1 MPSDTK
7 PKLSIRFGLGAIK
20 AVGFNMT
27 ENAVK
32 ERVENGKFKDIYDFS
47 ERLDPKTINKKSIEA
62 LSKAGAFDCLHDNR
76 HQIANSFDVLSSYA
90 AQKHEAASS
99 NQMSLFCG
107 TPEADVKPELKKVEK
122 WTKIERLQKEFE
134 AFGFFLNEHPTDDH
148 VPALRRRGVIFSD
161 KLERD
166 ELGDNSLVKM
176 SGVIAGSKHRSGPR
190 GRFAYLTISDYLG
203 IFEAMIFDENFNTDF
218 FANNA
223 HLKNKFFILLL
234 VVTTINFAQTARKY
248 SNEFLNIGAG
258 AKGLAMGGAQVASV
272 ADATAGYWNP
282 AGLTE
287 IKEHTVASL
296 MHAEY
301 FAGIGKYDYA
311 SIAMPLDD
319 PTVVTRSLGFSLIRF
334 AVDDIPN
341 TLFLVE
347 PDGSVN
353 YNNIRSFSSADYA
366 LLVSY
371 GQVIFSDENRTFSF
385 GANAKVVH
393 RSVGSFAKAWG
404 LGIDA
409 GLQYR
414 TSRFNVGLMAKD
426 VTTTFN
432 AWNFSFTDKS
442 CEDHEDYS

>member
-1 MPSDTK
+1 MTFR
-7 PKLSIRFGLGAIK
+7 LIYHNAGLPLMSNMSYFRICLL
-20 AVGFNMT
+20 AVVCLWVS
-27 ENAVK
+27 NA
-32 ERVENGKFKDIYDFS
+32 S
-47 ERLDPKTINKKSIEA
+47 
-62 LSKAGAFDCLHDNR
+62 
-76 HQIANSFDVLSSYA
+76 
-90 AQKHEAASS
+90 AQ
-99 NQMSLFCG
+99 F
-107 TPEADVKPELKKVEK
+107 
-122 WTKIERLQKEFE
+122 
-134 AFGFFLNEHPTDDH
+134 
-148 VPALRRRGVIFSD
+148 
-161 KLERD
+161 
-166 ELGDNSLVKM
+166 
-176 SGVIAGSKHRSGPR
+176 
-190 GRFAYLTISDYLG
+190 
-203 IFEAMIFDENFNTDF
+203 
-218 FANNA
+218 
-223 HLKNKFFILLL
+223 
-234 VVTTINFAQTARKY
+234 RKY

-258 AKGLAMGGAQVASV
+258 ARGLGMGGAQVASV

-287 IKEHTVASL
+287 IKEHPVASL

-311 SIAMPLDD
+311 SIAMPIGD
-319 PTVVTRSLGFSLIRF
+319 PTVVTKSLGFSLIRF

-341 TLFLVE
+341 TLFLVD

-371 GQVIFSDENRTFSF
+371 GQVIFSDEFRTFSF

-414 TSRFNVGLMAKD
+414 ARRFNVGLMAKD

-432 AWNFSFTDKS
+432 AWNFSFTDKEKEVLYLTNNDIPVKS
-442 CEDHEDYS
+442 TELTAPRLVLGASYFAELSENLGLNAELNMDLSFDGKRNVLFSSSTVNMDPRAGVELEYKKQLFGRLGVYNFQQGMKDGDSTNLKKVWIYQPGLGVGFKLKNVEIDYAFTNLANQSNPLYTHIFSLKFNLVKKENSY